1 MQVATTYFSKE
12 FNVSVSSLYPVLYG
26 LLKSLQCDDDD
37 VPAIRACK
45 TTIADEIKRRWKLG
59 SLTSIDAGSI
69 VKTAPLISCIV
80 DPRFKECKFLGV
92 NEQEE
97 IKIALTNLVCKVK
110 EANDSLLESSGT
122 SQLEEA
128 SGPVPKKKRTGLDI
142 LLGDDYTTNES
153 EDSEADPVLKEVE
166 SYIKEKP
173 IDREESPLV
182 WWKQNQYKF
191 PMISVVA
198 KQFLSIPVTSTPAER
213 VFSTAGLTVTR
224 LRSSLTPEHVN
235 MLVFLNK
242 NC

>member
-1 MQVATTYFSKE
+1 
-12 FNVSVSSLYPVLYG
+12 VLIG
-26 LLKSLQCDDDD
+26 LLKSLQYDDDD
-37 VPAIRACK
+37 VPANQACK
-45 TTIADEIKRRWKLG
+45 ITIADEIKRRWKLG
-59 SLTSIDAGSI
+59 SLTSIDAGST
-69 VKTAPLISCIV
+69 VKTAPLIYCIV

-97 IKIALTNLVCKVK
+97 IKIALTDLVCKVK

-128 SGPVPKKKRTGLDI
+128 SGPAPKKKCTGLDI
-142 LLGDDYTTNES
+142 LLGGDYTTNES
-153 EDSEADPVLKEVE
+153 EDSEADPILKEVE

-213 VFSTAGLTVTR
+213 VFSTAGLTVTW
-224 LRSSLTPEHVN
+224 LWSSLMPEHVN